1 MEHECKCEKRKEYE
15 KELKKLEQ
23 QFEQAKAQLE
33 IQRMQTE
40 FQLKQQVMQL
50 QHEFDMD
57 LKELEVQ
64 GMQEKENRIED
75 RKDKRTKMEGTQQS
89 KMIEQRQTQGFPTN
103 FERETPGQF
112 QPEGI

>member
-1 MEHECKCEKRKEYE
+1 MQEVQKNQAMTAANVE
-15 KELKKLEQ
+15 
-23 QFEQAKAQLE
+23 FEQAKAQLE

-40 FQLKQQVMQL
+40 FQLKTQQMQQ

-64 GMQEKENRIED
+64 AMQEKETRIED

-89 KMIEQRQTQGFPTN
+89 KMIEQRKSGALPTN
-103 FERETPGQF
+103 FEAESADQF
-112 QPEGI
+112 AGTADIN